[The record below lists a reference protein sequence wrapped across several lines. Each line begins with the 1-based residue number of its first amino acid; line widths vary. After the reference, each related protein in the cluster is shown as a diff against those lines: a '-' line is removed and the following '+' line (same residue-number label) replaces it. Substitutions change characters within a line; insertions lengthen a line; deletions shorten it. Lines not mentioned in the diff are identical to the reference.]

1 MLALMS
7 DAYMVTDDFR
17 MTLKPERA
25 GVPPNV
31 KLDGAY
37 KFVDA
42 LQALVP
48 EGPPSLIDC
57 TKVTVEGKV
66 VFAKGVVIKGDVKI
80 VNKADETKTLAA
92 GTYTDQTIE
101 L

>member
-1 MLALMS
+1 M
-7 DAYMVTDDFR
+7 TDDYR
-17 MTLKPERA
+17 MVLRAERN

-42 LQALVP
+42 LSSLVP
-48 EGPPSLIDC
+48 NGPPSLLGC
-57 TKVTVEGKV
+57 SKLTVEGKV
-66 VFAKGVVIKGDVKI
+66 VFASGVSFKGDVKV
-80 VNKADETKTLAA
+80 VNKGGEPKTLPA
-92 GTYTDQTIE
+92 GEYADKTVE